1 MGAVNRAIAQLKDLF
16 TSMTPGTRVATAL
29 LLAVIVISLFFLFNQ
44 DWGGRGTYLMGG
56 RPFSP
61 SEMPAIHAAFAAAGL
76 PEPKYEGNRILVPA
90 GQEAAYVTALA
101 EAGAMPADFHSY
113 LEKTLADQGPFVGPR
128 QRDELIKNAKQKKLA
143 AIIASMQG
151 IEFATVDYD
160 ERREGGL
167 SRRVTCTASVSVKPV
182 LNQQLDPDQARII
195 RHLVSAAFAGLKPES
210 VTIADLN
217 GRVYVGSGDSSVD
230 GEEHQY
236 LRVMHAYENLFRQRV
251 QDALAYVSGATVNVN
266 VELSPELESSREKT
280 TLDDK
285 ASGTLYQSEQT
296 SLRDSNSGPP
306 GGRPGVVAQQGN
318 ANQATQLAG
327 ARVTHSVDETS
338 SSQRQTIPAH
348 ETVRSKAIGLLP
360 QRVTVA
366 IGIPSSHYEM
376 IWRNR
381 NPVQPGQQ
389 PAEPDPAQLRLIEQ
403 EEQEKIQRHVAQ
415 LLPASAGVAD
425 LEPLVKVT
433 TFEHVAAASPEGE
446 SSVDAGLAWLSQN
459 WMNVGVL
466 LLGLGSL
473 LFLRS
478 IVRGTPAPATVAAAA
493 PTLNVVSPDDE
504 RGSEAAESPAPK
516 RMLKR
521 PKGEMSLRDELT
533 QLVKEDPDAAAS
545 VIKGWIGGAS

>member
-1 MGAVNRAIAQLKDLF
+1 MGAVNRATEQLKDLF
-16 TSMTPGTRVATAL
+16 TYMTPGTRVATAL
-29 LLAVIVISLFFLFNQ
+29 LLAVIVISLFFLFGQ

-56 RPFSP
+56 RPFTA
-61 SEMPAIHAAFAAAGL
+61 SEMPAIQAAFAAAGL

-90 GQEAAYVTALA
+90 GQEAAYVTAMA

-167 SRRVTCTASVSVKPV
+167 SRRVTSTASVSVKPV

-217 GRVYVGSGDSSVD
+217 GRVYVGGNDALGD

-236 LRVMHAYENLFRQRV
+236 LRVMRAYENLFRQRV
-251 QDALAYVSGATVNVN
+251 QDALAYVAGATVNVN
-266 VELSPELESSREKT
+266 VELSPELESTREKT

-296 SLRDSNSGPP
+296 STRDSNSGPP

-318 ANQATQLAG
+318 ANQAIQLAG
-327 ARVTHSVDETS
+327 ARVTSSQDETS
-338 SSQRQTIPAH
+338 STLRQSIPAH

-366 IGIPSSHYEM
+366 IGIPSSHYEK
-376 IWRNR
+376 IWQNR
-381 NPVQPGQQ
+381 NPSPEGGQPL
-389 PAEPDPAQLRLIEQ
+389 EPDATQLRLIEQ
-403 EEQEKIQRHVAQ
+403 EEQEKIQRYVAQ

-433 TFEHVAAASPEGE
+433 SFDHVAAEAPAGDTT
-446 SSVDAGLAWLSQN
+446 VDAGLAWLAQN
-459 WMNVGVL
+459 WMNVGIL

-478 IVRGTPAPATVAAAA
+478 LVRGAATPPEPAT
-493 PTLNVVSPDDE
+493 PKLNVVTPDDE
-504 RGSEAAESPAPK
+504 HEAESEEPPAPK
-516 RMLKR
+516 RSLTR
-521 PKGEMSLRDELT
+521 PTSGLSLREELS
-533 QLVKEDPDAAAS
+533 QLVKDDPDAAAN